1 MAGCCRV
8 LQGGWATTLTL
19 LNEYAYLTFVTKGS
33 SVMIEAGTPAPDFT
47 LKNQFGEEVVLSSF
61 RGSKPVVLVFF
72 PLAFSGICTGE
83 LCEIRDN
90 LGVFADSNVELFG
103 VSVDSHYTQR
113 AFAES
118 QNYDFNLLADFWPHG
133 AVAQSYG
140 VFLSEAGIANR
151 ATIVIDKDGVVAASF
166 VTAPGQA
173 REFAAYREALNAL
186 A

>member
-1 MAGCCRV
+1 
-8 LQGGWATTLTL
+8 
-19 LNEYAYLTFVTKGS
+19 
-33 SVMIEAGTPAPDFT
+33 MIEPGTIAPDFT
-47 LKNQFGEEVVLSSF
+47 LKNQFGEEVTLSSF
-61 RGSKPVVLVFF
+61 RGRKPVVLVFF

-90 LGVFADSNVELFG
+90 LGVFNDSDVELFG
-103 VSVDSHYTQR
+103 ISVDSHFTQR

-133 AVAQSYG
+133 KVAESFG
-140 VFLSEAGIANR
+140 VFIAESGIANR

-173 REFAAYREALNAL
+173 REFATYRDAL
-186 A
+186 AQLA

>member
-1 MAGCCRV
+1 
-8 LQGGWATTLTL
+8 
-19 LNEYAYLTFVTKGS
+19 
-33 SVMIEAGTPAPDFT
+33 MIEPGTIAPDFT
-47 LKNQFGEEVVLSSF
+47 LKNQFGEEVTLSSF

-90 LGVFADSNVELFG
+90 LGVFNDSDVELFG
-103 VSVDSHYTQR
+103 ISVDSHFTQR

-133 AVAQSYG
+133 KVAESFG
-140 VFLSEAGIANR
+140 VFIAESGIANR
-151 ATIVIDKDGVVAASF
+151 ATIVIDKDGVVSASF

-173 REFAAYREALNAL
+173 REFATYRDAL
-186 A
+186 AQLA

>member
-1 MAGCCRV
+1 
-8 LQGGWATTLTL
+8 
-19 LNEYAYLTFVTKGS
+19 
-33 SVMIEAGTPAPDFT
+33 MIEPGTIAPDFT
-47 LKNQFGEEVVLSSF
+47 LRNQFGEEVTLSSF
-61 RGSKPVVLVFF
+61 RGKKPVVLVFY

-90 LGVFADSNVELFG
+90 LGVFNDSDVELFG

-118 QNYDFNLLADFWPHG
+118 QSYDFNLLADFWPHG
-133 AVAQSYG
+133 HVAESFG
-140 VFLSEAGIANR
+140 VFIADAGIANR

-173 REFAAYREALNAL
+173 REFAAYRDAL
-186 A
+186 AQLA